1 MVQDIESWVAPGVR
15 GLAPYQP
22 GKPISD
28 LERELGLRN
37 IVKLASNENPLGYSP
52 HVRAALSSA
61 LQDLARY
68 PDGGGYAL
76 KTALARHYGLSHDQV
91 SLGNGS
97 NDVLDIVARTFLTP
111 DHGAVVAQYAFAI
124 YALTVQAL
132 SAPLQVV
139 AAKDYGHDL
148 KAMAEAIQASTRLVF
163 IANPNNPTGS
173 SVSQQELQVFLQE
186 LPDHV
191 HVVLDEAYLE
201 YSDEGG
207 VDAATWIERFPRLIL
222 CRTFSKAYGLAGL
235 RIGYALSSAPVAHML
250 NRVRQPF
257 NVSSLG
263 LIAAEAALADQD
275 FVVRT
280 RQLNQAGLQQLREPL
295 ERRGLHVL
303 PSQGNFLCL
312 DMGRPAQAIYED
324 LLRQGVIVRPLG
336 GYAMPHHL
344 RVSVGLPEENARFL
358 AALDDVL
365 S

>member
-1 MVQDIESWVAPGVR
+1 MVQGIETWVAPGVR

-28 LERELGLRN
+28 LERELGIQD

-52 HVRAALSSA
+52 HVRDALSSA
-61 LQDLARY
+61 LPDMARY

-76 KTALARHYGLSHDQV
+76 KSALARYYGLTQDQV
-91 SLGNGS
+91 TLGNGS
-97 NDVLDIVARTFLTP
+97 NDVLDIVARTFLT
-111 DHGAVVAQYAFAI
+111 HEQGAIVAQYAFAI
-124 YALTVQAL
+124 YALTVQAM

-139 AAKDYGHDL
+139 PAIHYGHDL
-148 KAMAEAIQASTRLVF
+148 TAMAQAVQVSTRLIF

-173 SVSQQELQVFLQE
+173 SVSQQELKVFMQE
-186 LPDHV
+186 LPPHV

-207 VDAATWIERFPRLIL
+207 VDAATWIEQFPRLII

-235 RIGYALSSAPVAHML
+235 RIGYALSSAPVANLL

-263 LIAAEAALADQD
+263 LVAAEAALADQD
-275 FVVRT
+275 FVMRT
-280 RQLNQAGLQQLREPL
+280 RQLNQAGLQQLRAPL
-295 ERRGLHVL
+295 EGKGLQVL

-312 DMGRPAQAIYED
+312 DMGRPAQPVYEA

-336 GYAMPHHL
+336 GYGMPNHL

-358 AALDDVL
+358 TALDHVL